1 VQQLA
6 YKGSSI
12 VVTDQTFCGQYAPK
26 SHISYNGAY
35 VAFLA
40 GKPGAAAILTP
51 LLTFSN
57 FKESLT

>member
-12 VVTDQTFCGQYAPK
+12 VVTEQTFCGRYALK
-26 SHISYNGAY
+26 SHISYNSAY

-40 GKPGAAAILTP
+40 GKLGAAAILTP
-51 LLTFSN
+51 LLN
-57 FKESLT
+57 FI

>member
-6 YKGSSI
+6 YKGSSF
-12 VVTDQTFCGQYAPK
+12 VVTDRTFCGQYALK

-51 LLTFSN
+51 LLN
-57 FKESLT
+57 FI